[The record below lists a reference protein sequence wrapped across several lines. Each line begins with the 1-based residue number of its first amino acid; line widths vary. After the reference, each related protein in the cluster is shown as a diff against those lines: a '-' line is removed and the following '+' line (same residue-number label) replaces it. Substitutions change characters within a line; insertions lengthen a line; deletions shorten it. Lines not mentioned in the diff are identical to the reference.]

1 MNPKLGRLHEILDG
15 LESALIA
22 YSGGVDSVFLTKV
35 AYQRLGKRVKAVT
48 AVSPSY
54 PTYEREETER
64 IARDIGIDH
73 QVIETRELENPDYR
87 ANRGDRCYYCKTEL
101 YGLCAEQA
109 KSSGIQWILN
119 GVNLDDL
126 GDYRPGLKAA
136 EEGGVRSPLVEAG
149 LTKKEIRELSRELGL
164 PTWNKQALAC
174 LSSRFPP
181 GVEVTEE
188 RLGRIDRIE
197 TELVRMGFKT
207 LRVRFHEPIARI
219 EVGCD
224 EFERFL
230 EAGIRETVER
240 ICREN
245 GFLYATLDLGGY
257 KTGSLNQLLLPSYR
271 G

>member
-136 EEGGVRSPLVEAG
+136 TEWGVRSPLVEAG
-149 LTKKEIRELSRELGL
+149 LTKQNIRDLSRELGL

-174 LSSRFPP
+174 LTSRFPP
-181 GVEVTEE
+181 GVEVTAE
-188 RLGRIDRIE
+188 R
-197 TELVRMGFKT
+197 
-207 LRVRFHEPIARI
+207 
-219 EVGCD
+219 
-224 EFERFL
+224 
-230 EAGIRETVER
+230 
-240 ICREN
+240 
-245 GFLYATLDLGGY
+245 
-257 KTGSLNQLLLPSYR
+257 
-271 G
+271 